1 MREFVVESRASA
13 ASAHAQAAPAAGGFR
28 TAIGAHGLGAAVRRL
43 CTGIDLPISVVV
55 AALVVADAFI
65 ANGGLQLGSSTLVEI
80 SVLVLAAIVAAAAIL
95 AVGFEARLHGGLTLA
110 AFVALAAL
118 TALSILWSLY
128 PSDSWVETN
137 RTFSYLAAFGAGIA
151 AVRLTRERW
160 PAILAGVLL
169 GLTVV
174 CLWGLAT
181 KVVPG
186 WLAEDEIY
194 GRLREPYGYWNAV
207 GVTAAM
213 GMPIALWLG
222 TRPGRVFVNA
232 FAWPLFGLLIVTLLL
247 SFSRGSIVAALA
259 GIVVWLAIVPLRLR
273 SLAVLL
279 PSLIASAVVTAW
291 AFAENA
297 LTDDRIALATRED
310 AGVKFGLILLAM
322 IGLLYGTG
330 IAIQLRA
337 QRRPLAESTRRRIGI
352 AAIAIVAS
360 LPLIGLGALAFTDR
374 GIGGTISDRWNDL
387 TSADAATPQNEPGRL
402 TETSSVRSIYWSRA
416 IDVWEKHR
424 VAGAGAG
431 SFAQA
436 QLRFR
441 DEQAQAKHAHGY
453 VVQTLADLGI
463 IGLAVSLLA
472 LGAWLVAVGKT
483 LDLGRRRLAAEWSLE
498 RVGLAA
504 LFALVVVFG
513 VHSTLDWT
521 WFVPAVA
528 MTTLFCAG
536 WVAGRGPLTAAGGQA
551 TSPPGSAVP
560 PLAAVRPS
568 VPRGP
573 VLKRRAPAAV
583 ALLAV
588 AAVSAIAI
596 AQPWRAEQKGEDAL
610 RLAGAG
616 DFEGARK
623 DAEKAKDLNRLSVD
637 PYFELASV
645 EEAAG
650 HDSAATTL
658 LERAVQLQPA
668 NPEAWQRLGDHYLT
682 TLGDPDRALPILRAA
697 LYLDPVSATGRTS
710 FVAALRASQL
720 LKAEAAERA
729 AKKKRTTRRTP

>member
-1 MREFVVESRASA
+1 M
-13 ASAHAQAAPAAGGFR
+13 
-28 TAIGAHGLGAAVRRL
+28 GADELGPAVRRL
-43 CTGIDLPISVVV
+43 YTGLDLPISIVL
-55 AALVVADAFI
+55 AALVAAVAFI
-65 ANGGLQLGSSTLVEI
+65 ANGGLQLGSSTLVEVA
-80 SVLVLAAIVAAAAIL
+80 VLVAAAVVLAAAVL
-95 AVGFEARLHGGLTLA
+95 AVGFEARLHGGLALG
-110 AFVALAAL
+110 AFAALAVL

-151 AVRLTRERW
+151 AVRLARGRW
-160 PAILAGVLL
+160 PAILAGTLL

-174 CLWGLAT
+174 CIWGLAT
-181 KVVPG
+181 KVAPG

-213 GMPIALWLG
+213 GMPLCLWLG
-222 TRPGRVFVNA
+222 TRQPGRMLVNA
-232 FAWPLFGLLIVTLLL
+232 LAWPLFGLLTVTLLL
-247 SFSRGSIVAALA
+247 SFSRGGIVAALA
-259 GIVVWLAIVPLRLR
+259 GIAVWLALVPLRLR

-279 PSLIASAVVTAW
+279 PSLIASAAVTAW

-297 LTDDRIALATRED
+297 LTDDHIALATRED
-310 AGVKFGLILLAM
+310 AGLKFGLILLAM
-322 IGLLYGTG
+322 VILLFCAG

-337 QRRPLAESTRRRIGI
+337 ERRPLAQSTRRRIGI
-352 AAIAIVAS
+352 AAIAVIAS
-360 LPLIGLGALAFTDR
+360 LPLVGLGALAFTER
-374 GIGGTISDRWNDL
+374 GVGGTFSDRWHDL

-416 IDVWEKHR
+416 IDVWEKHP

-431 SFAQA
+431 SFAEA

-441 DEQAQAKHAHGY
+441 DQQAQGKHAHGY
-453 VVQTLADLGI
+453 VLQTLADLGI
-463 IGLAVSLLA
+463 VGLVISLLA
-472 LGAWLVAVGKT
+472 LGVWLFAARAT
-483 LDLGRRRLAAEWSLE
+483 LDLRRGRIARTDWSIE
-498 RVGLAA
+498 RIGLAA
-504 LFALVVVFG
+504 LAAMIVVFG
-513 VHSTLDWT
+513 VHSALDWT

-536 WVAGRGPLTAAGGQA
+536 WIAGRGPLAVAGERVSSGGA
-551 TSPPGSAVP
+551 EVGVP
-560 PLAAVRPS
+560 PLEAVRPT
-568 VPRGP
+568 VPRGAE
-573 VLKRRAPAAV
+573 LKRRAPAAV

-616 DFEGARK
+616 DIAGARQA
-623 DAEKAKDLNRLSVD
+623 AEKAKDLNPLSVE
-637 PYFELASV
+637 PYFELATV

-650 HDSAATTL
+650 RESVATTL

-668 NPEAWQRLGDHYLT
+668 SPEAWQRLGDHYLS
-682 TLGDPDRALPILRAA
+682 TLGDPDRALPSLRAA
-697 LYLDPVSATGRTS
+697 LYLDPVSATGRAS

-720 LKAEAAERA
+720 LRADAARRA
-729 AKKKRTTRRTP
+729 STKKKKRAARKSP